1 MVMTY
6 VGLSWLSRE
15 TETRYTYKMPAV
27 VSDTQEVLMSGHFI
41 SVIFF
46 IFWLELWLLGPFMAG
61 VGLDSFTEGLKSR
74 VLQAALRI

>member
-6 VGLSWLSRE
+6 VGLSWLSQE

-41 SVIFF
+41 SVIFD
-46 IFWLELWLLGPFMAG
+46 LLVTAVV
-61 VGLDSFTEGLKSR
+61 VGTIYGRCGFGLIHR
-74 VLQAALRI
+74 RA